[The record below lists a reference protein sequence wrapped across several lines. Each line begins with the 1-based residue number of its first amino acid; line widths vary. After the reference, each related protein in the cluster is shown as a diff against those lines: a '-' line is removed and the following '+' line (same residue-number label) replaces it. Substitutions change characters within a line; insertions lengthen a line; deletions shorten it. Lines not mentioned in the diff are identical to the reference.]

1 MGDPEWFHICQRE
14 KENEK
19 AESFRDVGAS
29 SVHRDTSPFTD
40 AASVPIVVVND
51 EEDDFGEEEE

>member
-1 MGDPEWFHICQRE
+1 MSELEWFHICQRK

-29 SVHRDTSPFTD
+29 SVHPDASPFTND
-40 AASVPIVVVND
+40 ADVTMVIVYD